1 MSSIS
6 PAQQIMASNVQPVDY
21 QYRHYSVMVKDDVTP
36 DMLTDFRL
44 WEHVAHKLEVFDEIR
59 VIDEAETFMARL
71 IITFSDKKRVNVKV
85 LDVYD
90 LQPAGSVED
99 ISTLFTV
106 KQKGPLKWCLVE
118 LRDDGS
124 EKEIIKDKIANQA
137 AAQQEMDDYVKQLT
151 G

>member
-1 MSSIS
+1 
-6 PAQQIMASNVQPVDY
+6 
-21 QYRHYSVMVKDDVTP
+21 MVKQDVTP

-44 WEHVAHKLEVFDEIR
+44 WEHVAHKLGVFDEIR

-71 IITFSDKKRVNVKV
+71 IVTFSDKKRVNIKV
-85 LDVYD
+85 LEVYD
-90 LQPAGSVED
+90 LQSDNEQSVDD

-137 AAQQEMDDYVKQLT
+137 AAQQEMDDYIKQLA